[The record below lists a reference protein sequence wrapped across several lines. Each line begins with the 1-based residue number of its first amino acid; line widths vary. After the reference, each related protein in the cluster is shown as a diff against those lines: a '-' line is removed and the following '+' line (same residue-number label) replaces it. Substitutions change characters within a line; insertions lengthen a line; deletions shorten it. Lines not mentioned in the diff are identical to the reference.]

1 MYNLNQL
8 VYVTYPFSEGKP
20 SQDAKKYLAKIV
32 DIEHVHDYPIT
43 RYTKIPLDAK
53 LVPTGRYGV
62 EFVHDNPTIIKIPY
76 FWEKELSTVD

>member
-32 DIEHVHDYPIT
+32 CIEHVYDHLIT
-43 RYTKIPLDAK
+43 RYTKIPPDAK

-62 EFVHDNPTIIKIPY
+62 EFVHDNPTIIKMPY